1 MQPYSDLFAEA
12 LHVGSICGAE
22 KRIRIQMLFET
33 VLFYLTALLSSN
45 RSCLVSKTQV
55 STRVSSSLQIDS
67 NTEDSS
73 LESLLSISSYLL

>member
-1 MQPYSDLFAEA
+1 MQPYSDLFSEA
-12 LHVGSICGAE
+12 LYVGSIGGTE

-73 LESLLSISSYLL
+73 LKSLLSNSSYLL